1 MHAMLA
7 AWTLLGV
14 AASSDPWPAAASTVD
29 ETADSYTTAYLN
41 VTSYDVATGIAV
53 QTEKS
58 EIGKF
63 GEYHVG
69 AASGM
74 LLHVIGT
81 DGDRNGCAPPVH
93 GVRELPDA
101 GPWIALVRRGKCSF
115 QTKVDNARRAGAS
128 AVIVYNDREATDL
141 DKMKLMPSDPRNVSA
156 VFTYKWKGE
165 DMARM
170 LDDMTRRVI
179 VKITIASHCT
189 RPYGNINRTSVLFV
203 SISFIVLMVISLAW
217 LVFYYIQRFRYI
229 HAKDQLSRRLCN
241 AAKKALSKIP
251 TKHIKM
257 DDKEIVGDGDCCAVC
272 IEPYRPSEV
281 VRILPCRHEFHKS
294 CVDPWLLEHRTCPMC
309 KMDILKHYG
318 FLFTGSQESFLHV
331 EVEEVTNDFDV
342 YQYARGRSFMDTAQN
357 SRTIPDVAAVT
368 VAAAAAVVCESPD
381 SRSSTPDELTPALAQ
396 HDGGGGRAGGGSGD
410 GRSTDAATDCTTVAA
425 GTNRSTSF
433 DSDWWHSQL
442 GPLRQTRSSDGF

>member
-1 MHAMLA
+1 MDQKVL
-7 AWTLLGV
+7 T
-14 AASSDPWPAAASTVD
+14 
-29 ETADSYTTAYLN
+29 
-41 VTSYDVATGIAV
+41 
-53 QTEKS
+53 K
-58 EIGKF
+58 IG
-63 GEYHVG
+63 
-69 AASGM
+69 
-74 LLHVIGT
+74 
-81 DGDRNGCAPPVH
+81 
-93 GVRELPDA
+93 
-101 GPWIALVRRGKCSF
+101 
-115 QTKVDNARRAGAS
+115 
-128 AVIVYNDREATDL
+128 
-141 DKMKLMPSDPRNVSA
+141 NVSA

-170 LDDMTRRVI
+170 LDDMTRRVM

-272 IEPYRPSEV
+272 IEPYKPSEV

-318 FLFTGSQESFLHV
+318 FL
-331 EVEEVTNDFDV
+331 
-342 YQYARGRSFMDTAQN
+342 
-357 SRTIPDVAAVT
+357 IPDVAAVA
-368 VAAAAAVVCESPD
+368 VAAAAAATVVCESPD
-381 SRSSTPDELTPALAQ
+381 SRSSTPDELTPALAERNDDGG
-396 HDGGGGRAGGGSGD
+396 DGGGGASGD
-410 GRSTDAATDCTTVAA
+410 SRITDVATDCTTVAA

-433 DSDWWHSQL
+433 DSDWWHSRL
-442 GPLRQTRSSDGF
+442 SPLRQTRSSDGF

>member
-14 AASSDPWPAAASTVD
+14 AASSDPWPAAASTID
-29 ETADSYTTAYLN
+29 ETTDSYTTAYLN
-41 VTSYDVATGIAV
+41 VTIFDAFTGALV

-69 AASGM
+69 SAAGV
-74 LLHVIGT
+74 LFHVIGT

-93 GVRELPDA
+93 GVHQELPRGPWIA
-101 GPWIALVRRGKCSF
+101 PLEGPWIALVRRGKCSF
-115 QTKVDNARRAGAS
+115 QTKIDNARRAGAS
-128 AVIVYNDREATDL
+128 AVIVYNDRDATDL
-141 DKMKLMPSDPRNVSA
+141 DKMKLQPSDPRNVSA

-165 DMARM
+165 DMARFV
-170 LDDMTRRVI
+170 DDSTKKVMVR
-179 VKITIASHCT
+179 ITIASHCT
-189 RPYGNINRTSVLFV
+189 KPYSNINRTSVLFV

-229 HAKDQLSRRLCN
+229 HAKDQLSRRLCI

-251 TKHIKM
+251 TKHIKL
-257 DDKEIVGDGDCCAVC
+257 DDKEIVGDCDCCAVC
-272 IEPYRPSEV
+272 LEPYKPSDV

-309 KMDILKHYG
+309 KMDILKFYG

-342 YQYARGRSFMDTAQN
+342 YQFARTRNFMDTMQN
-357 SRTIPDVAAVT
+357 SRTTLIGGTAA
-368 VAAAAAVVCESPD
+368 
-381 SRSSTPDELTPALAQ
+381 
-396 HDGGGGRAGGGSGD
+396 
-410 GRSTDAATDCTTVAA
+410 
-425 GTNRSTSF
+425 
-433 DSDWWHSQL
+433 
-442 GPLRQTRSSDGF
+442 

>member
-1 MHAMLA
+1 H
-7 AWTLLGV
+7 
-14 AASSDPWPAAASTVD
+14 
-29 ETADSYTTAYLN
+29 N
-41 VTSYDVATGIAV
+41 
-53 QTEKS
+53 
-58 EIGKF
+58 
-63 GEYHVG
+63 
-69 AASGM
+69 
-74 LLHVIGT
+74 LH
-81 DGDRNGCAPPVH
+81 
-93 GVRELPDA
+93 L
-101 GPWIALVRRGKCSF
+101 F
-115 QTKVDNARRAGAS
+115 
-128 AVIVYNDREATDL
+128 
-141 DKMKLMPSDPRNVSA
+141 
-156 VFTYKWKGE
+156 F
-165 DMARM
+165 
-170 LDDMTRRVI
+170 
-179 VKITIASHCT
+179 
-189 RPYGNINRTSVLFV
+189 RTSVLFV

-357 SRTIPDVAAVT
+357 SRTIPDVAAVA
-368 VAAAAAVVCESPD
+368 VAAATAAAVVCESPD

-396 HDGGGGRAGGGSGD
+396 RNDSGGGDGSGD
-410 GRSTDAATDCTTVAA
+410 GLTDAATNCTTVAA

-433 DSDWWHSQL
+433 
-442 GPLRQTRSSDGF
+442 GEYA

>member
-1 MHAMLA
+1 MHVMLA

-14 AASSDPWPAAASTVD
+14 AVSSSSSPASSSDPWPAAVSSSPD
-29 ETADSYTTAYLN
+29 ESNDSYTTAYLN
-41 VTSYDVATGIAV
+41 VTCYDVATGAV
-53 QTEKS
+53 IQSDKS

-69 AASGM
+69 TASGRLVQM
-74 LLHVIGT
+74 LGM
-81 DGDRNGCAPPVH
+81 DGDRNGCAPPVR
-93 GVRELPDA
+93 VAPDPTFGS

-115 QTKVDNARRAGAS
+115 QIKVDNARRAGAS
-128 AVIVYNDREATDL
+128 AIIVYNDREATDL
-141 DKMKLMPSDPRNVSA
+141 DKMKLLPSDPRNVSA

-170 LDDMTRRVI
+170 LEDKTRRVV
-179 VKITIASHCT
+179 VKITIASHCN
-189 RPYGNINRTSVLFV
+189 RPYANINRTSVLFV

-257 DDKEIVGDGDCCAVC
+257 DDKEIIGDGDCCAVC
-272 IEPYRPSEV
+272 IEPYKPSEV
-281 VRILPCRHEFHKS
+281 VRILPCRHEFHKG

-331 EVEEVTNDFDV
+331 DVEEATNDFDV
-342 YQYARGRSFMDTAQN
+342 YQYSRSRSFMDTAQN
-357 SRTIPDVAAVT
+357 SRTIPDVAAV
-368 VAAAAAVVCESPD
+368 AAVTFESH
-381 SRSSTPDELTPALAQ
+381 SRSSTPDELTPALPAQ
-396 HDGGGGRAGGGSGD
+396 P
-410 GRSTDAATDCTTVAA
+410 AAFSN
-425 GTNRSTSF
+425 NRSTSF
-433 DSDWWHSQL
+433 DSDWWHRHL
-442 GPLRQTRSSDGF
+442 GPIRQTRSSDGF

>member
-7 AWTLLGV
+7 VWTLLGV

-41 VTSYDVATGIAV
+41 VTSYDVATGVVV

-93 GVRELPDA
+93 GVREPPDA

-141 DKMKLMPSDPRNVSA
+141 DKMKLLPSDPRNVSA
-156 VFTYKWKGE
+156 IFTYKWKGE

-170 LDDMTRRVI
+170 LDDMTRRVM

-272 IEPYRPSEV
+272 IEPYKPSEV

-357 SRTIPDVAAVT
+357 SRTIPDVAAVA
-368 VAAAAAVVCESPD
+368 VAATVVCESPD

-396 HDGGGGRAGGGSGD
+396 RNDGGGGGGGSRGD
-410 GRSTDAATDCTTVAA
+410 DRITDVATNCTTVAA

-433 DSDWWHSQL
+433 DSDWWHSRL
-442 GPLRQTRSSDGF
+442 SPLRQTRSSDGF

>member
-1 MHAMLA
+1 MHVTTLA
-7 AWTLLGV
+7 VWTLLGV
-14 AASSDPWPAAASTVD
+14 IASSNPWSAVAATID
-29 ETADSYTTAYLN
+29 EAVDSYTTAYLN
-41 VTSYDVATGIAV
+41 VTSYDVSTGSVV
-53 QTEKS
+53 QSEKS

-63 GEYHVG
+63 GEFHVG
-69 AASGM
+69 TASGV

-81 DGDRNGCAPPVH
+81 DGDRNGCEAPVH
-93 GVRELPDA
+93 GEHEPTVP

-115 QTKVDNARRAGAS
+115 QRKVDNARQAGAS
-128 AVIVYNDREATDL
+128 AVIVYNDREAIDL
-141 DKMKLMPSDPRNVSA
+141 DKMKLLPSDPRNVSA

-170 LDDMTRRVI
+170 LDDTKRRVM

-229 HAKDQLSRRLCN
+229 HAKDQLS
-241 AAKKALSKIP
+241 
-251 TKHIKM
+251 
-257 DDKEIVGDGDCCAVC
+257 EIIGDGDCCAVC
-272 IEPYRPSEV
+272 IEPYKPSEV

-342 YQYARGRSFMDTAQN
+342 YQFARGRSFMDTAQN
-357 SRTIPDVAAVT
+357 SRTIPDVAAQTVSATTVT
-368 VAAAAAVVCESPD
+368 VVPES
-381 SRSSTPDELTPALAQ
+381 PDELTPTLTQ
-396 HDGGGGRAGGGSGD
+396 CGNGCSNRPNDNGDNGG
-410 GRSTDAATDCTTVAA
+410 AATTSTTIAA
-425 GTNRSTSF
+425 GTNRSISF
-433 DSDWWHSQL
+433 DADWWHSRL
-442 GPLRQTRSSDGF
+442 GSLRQTRSSDGF

>member
-14 AASSDPWPAAASTVD
+14 AASSDPWPAAASTID

-41 VTSYDVATGIAV
+41 VTTYDAITGFAI

-74 LLHVIGT
+74 LLQVIGS
-81 DGDRNGCAPPVH
+81 DGDRNGCASPVH
-93 GVRELPDA
+93 GVMQEPPEA
-101 GPWIALVRRGKCSF
+101 VPWIALVRRGKCSF

-128 AVIVYNDREATDL
+128 AVIIYNDREATDL
-141 DKMKLMPSDPRNVSA
+141 DKMKLLPSDPRNVSA

-170 LDDMTRRVI
+170 LDDINRRVM

-272 IEPYRPSEV
+272 IEPYKPSEV

-357 SRTIPDVAAVT
+357 SRTTLI
-368 VAAAAAVVCESPD
+368 
-381 SRSSTPDELTPALAQ
+381 
-396 HDGGGGRAGGGSGD
+396 GGTAD
-410 GRSTDAATDCTTVAA
+410 
-425 GTNRSTSF
+425 
-433 DSDWWHSQL
+433 
-442 GPLRQTRSSDGF
+442 

>member
-1 MHAMLA
+1 MLAMLA
-7 AWTLLGV
+7 ACTLFTV
-14 AASSDPWPAAASTVD
+14 AASSTSSSDPWPAAVSSAD
-29 ETADSYTTAYLN
+29 ESNDSYTTAYLN
-41 VTSYDVATGIAV
+41 VTYYDVDTGMVI
-53 QTEKS
+53 QSDKS

-69 AASGM
+69 AATGRLVQM
-74 LLHVIGT
+74 LGT
-81 DGDRNGCAPPVH
+81 DGDRNGCAPPV
-93 GVRELPDA
+93 RTIPEFLPG

-141 DKMKLMPSDPRNVSA
+141 DKMKLLPSDPRNLSA

-170 LDDMTRRVI
+170 LEDKNRKVV

-189 RPYGNINRTSVLFV
+189 RPYANINRTSVLFV

-251 TKHIKM
+251 TKHIKV
-257 DDKEIVGDGDCCAVC
+257 DDKEIIGDGDCCAVC

-318 FLFTGSQESFLHV
+318 FLFTSSQESFLHI
-331 EVEEVTNDFDV
+331 EVEEATNDYNV
-342 YQYARGRSFMDTAQN
+342 YQYSRSRSFMDTMQN

-368 VAAAAAVVCESPD
+368 AVGFEPH
-381 SRSSTPDELTPALAQ
+381 SRSSTPDELTPALPPVQ
-396 HDGGGGRAGGGSGD
+396 P
-410 GRSTDAATDCTTVAA
+410 VAFA
-425 GTNRSTSF
+425 TNRSTSH
-433 DSDWWHSQL
+433 DTDWWNRYL
-442 GPLRQTRSSDGF
+442 GPIRQTRSSDGF

>member
-1 MHAMLA
+1 MNAMLA

-14 AASSDPWPAAASTVD
+14 AASSDPWPAAASAVD

-41 VTSYDVATGIAV
+41 VTSYDVVTGAAV

-93 GVRELPDA
+93 VLQEPPDS

-141 DKMKLMPSDPRNVSA
+141 DKMKLLPSDPRNISA

-170 LDDMTRRVI
+170 LDDVTRRVM

-229 HAKDQLSRRLCN
+229 HAKDQLS
-241 AAKKALSKIP
+241 
-251 TKHIKM
+251 
-257 DDKEIVGDGDCCAVC
+257 EIVGDGDCCAVC

-357 SRTIPDVAAVT
+357 SRTIPDVAAVA
-368 VAAAAAVVCESPD
+368 VAAATAAAVVCESPD

-396 HDGGGGRAGGGSGD
+396 RNDNGGGDGSGD
-410 GRSTDAATDCTTVAA
+410 GLTDAATNCTTVAA

-433 DSDWWHSQL
+433 DSDWRHCRIGL
-442 GPLRQTRSSDGF
+442 LRQTRSSDGF